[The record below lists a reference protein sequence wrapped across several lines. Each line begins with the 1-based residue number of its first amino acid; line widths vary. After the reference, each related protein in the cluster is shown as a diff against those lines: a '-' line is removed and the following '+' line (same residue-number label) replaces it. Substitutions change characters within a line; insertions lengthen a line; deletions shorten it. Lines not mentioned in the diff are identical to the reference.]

1 MWGNLVE
8 YSELWDRKEVRNI
21 GLESSIVIIV
31 TS

>member
-8 YSELWDRKEVRNI
+8 YSELWGRKEVRNI